1 MQLQAIECRYHP
13 NDDNG
18 CLTVGFRAADDQY
31 LLLSRSLHPSEQ
43 DRRLGLDG
51 VHVELSDQGLSCYD
65 GIAEVSVM
73 PILIR
78 FDLTEKGVR
87 SLRVP
92 FVEVSHDLP
101 PERSHQMRMVL
112 RDIFV
117 GLERF
122 ADLG

>member
-1 MQLQAIECRYHP
+1 MQLQAIECYYHP

-31 LLLSRSLHPSEQ
+31 FLLSRSLHPTEQ

-65 GIAEVSVM
+65 GIAAVSIM
-73 PILIR
+73 PRLIR
-78 FDLTEKGVR
+78 FDLTDKGVR

-92 FVEVSHDLP
+92 SVEVSHDLT

-112 RDIFV
+112 RDMFV